1 MCSMPHRSTLGP
13 RATLLIGFYVGA
25 GFVVLGV
32 LSIFANPSSAYP
44 PSDQRS
50 SPFFLIEM
58 GGAVAVVGAVI
69 LGSALRDLRR
79 RREPQPGDQPPAG
92 DTNER

>member
-1 MCSMPHRSTLGP
+1 MSSMRDRSTLGP
-13 RATLLIGFYVGA
+13 KATLLIRFYVGA
-25 GFVVLGV
+25 GGVVLGV
-32 LSIFANPSSAYP
+32 LSIFGGRYSAYP

-50 SPFFLIEM
+50 SPFFWIEM

-79 RREPQPGDQPPAG
+79 RREKP
-92 DTNER
+92 